1 MKGGKQKK
9 HVPTSQ
15 IHRPSSHNAEVN
27 SRLWLILPAVFTA
40 FVAIGVFISEK
51 WFLGPHVNVPLDLP
65 SVLEGSWR
73 NESVYRDRLWG
84 TYRSNVYFGIR
95 PRLPRSVIA
104 GVMWMTYDGGFNVRH
119 TCEHGDGLQSFGW
132 LKHDGV
138 SFGQQDIVD
147 NALHLKTE
155 FLSSADRNLGD
166 SWTARVSG
174 RSRGSRPSLVSL
186 VLYVYNE
193 GDGAMDLLATTR
205 NTVEEIFGHST
216 QLKEFRVY
224 FPLMNVSKDA
234 VFNYLATRRDSVHD
248 LVTFVKGVV
257 KTGNPHKSWP
267 TIAQLPGDYTPPGS
281 GDKGNVNLI
290 AYQITTTTPFD
301 VDMVFEAGMFSSTL
315 SISRDK
321 FTTVINEREMA
332 FDARFEKTFG
342 LVAKGF
348 SESEISF
355 AKAAFSNLIGGISYF
370 YGQSKVISNSMKQ
383 PVDYWPAPLY
393 TAVPSRSFFPRG
405 FLWDEGFH
413 QLLVAHWD
421 VSIVKDVIAHWLD
434 LMNIEG
440 WIPREMILGKEA
452 LSKVPSEYV
461 VQHSE
466 NANPPTFFLTLESLL
481 HIMHKKDSMD
491 LDFLRS
497 IYPRLRVWYNWFNTT
512 QAGKLSLTYRWKGRN
527 STTDKELNPKTLT
540 SGLDDYPRA
549 SHPSEDEY
557 HVDLRCWMALASDV
571 MEKISTLVGAT
582 ADSLTYRATHKS
594 LVDQTILDK
603 LHWDPKRKTYSDYGL
618 HTSHV
623 KLVKVVPPEPN
634 RPPYKIRKV
643 TEEPTLRFVNSFGYV
658 NLFPF
663 LLKIVSPNS
672 EKLGFILER
681 LKNESYL
688 WTDYGLRSLSRTDP
702 MYSKLNLG

>member
-1 MKGGKQKK
+1 MM
-9 HVPTSQ
+9 
-15 IHRPSSHNAEVN
+15 I
-27 SRLWLILPAVFTA
+27 
-40 FVAIGVFISEK
+40 
-51 WFLGPHVNVPLDLP
+51 
-65 SVLEGSWR
+65 
-73 NESVYRDRLWG
+73 
-84 TYRSNVYFGIR
+84 
-95 PRLPRSVIA
+95 
-104 GVMWMTYDGGFNVRH
+104 
-119 TCEHGDGLQSFGW
+119 
-132 LKHDGV
+132 
-138 SFGQQDIVD
+138 
-147 NALHLKTE
+147 
-155 FLSSADRNLGD
+155 LSSKKG
-166 SWTARVSG
+166 TG
-174 RSRGSRPSLVSL
+174 
-186 VLYVYNE
+186 
-193 GDGAMDLLATTR
+193 LLL
-205 NTVEEIFGHST
+205 
-216 QLKEFRVY
+216 Q
-224 FPLMNVSKDA
+224 

-342 LVAKGF
+342 LVAK
-348 SESEISF
+348 
-355 AKAAFSNLIGGISYF
+355 
-370 YGQSKVISNSMKQ
+370 
-383 PVDYWPAPLY
+383 DYWPAPLY

-421 VSIVKDVIAHWLD
+421 VSIVK
-434 LMNIEG
+434 
-440 WIPREMILGKEA
+440 
-452 LSKVPSEYV
+452 EYV

-512 QAGKLSLTYRWKGRN
+512 QGLTRDRQSRSYISMNDIRGDAGKLSLTYRWKGRN

-681 LKNESYL
+681 LKNESVRRL
-688 WTDYGLRSLSRTDP
+688 LVWE
-702 MYSKLNLG
+702 